1 MMSTIRQDKPGGK
14 RSRKAEQRSQKRDQ
28 PRSPTRGHRGED
40 QIGATAA
47 PTNAPTNGA
56 GPSVQPADSPSIG
69 AVAPRD
75 DASTKTIA
83 NAYGNYTRRSFQ
95 DTVSFVEKL
104 MGARSFDK
112 AVEIQTDFARQAYV
126 NFIAES
132 QKISELYCGFPRQ
145 ILRSW
150 EGFAAR
156 MTQAGR

>member
-1 MMSTIRQDKPGGK
+1 MSTTRQDKPGGK
-14 RSRKAEQRSQKRDQ
+14 RSRKAEQRGQKRDQ
-28 PRSPTRGHRGED
+28 RRSPTRGHRGED

-56 GPSVQPADSPSIG
+56 AAPMQLASSGASALADVPLVGAVADSPSIG

-112 AVEIQTDFARQAYV
+112 AVEIQTDFAKQTYV

-132 QKISELYCGFPRQ
+132 QKIS
-145 ILRSW
+145 
-150 EGFAAR
+150 
-156 MTQAGR
+156 